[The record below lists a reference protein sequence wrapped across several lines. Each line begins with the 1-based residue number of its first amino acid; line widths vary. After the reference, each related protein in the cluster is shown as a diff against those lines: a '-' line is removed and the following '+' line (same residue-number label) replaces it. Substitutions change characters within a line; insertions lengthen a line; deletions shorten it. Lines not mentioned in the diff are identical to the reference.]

1 MIHTGFIVKDPLD
14 FSKSVFGLINTA
26 LGVRDEEIEEIEVTQ
41 EQIDAMEPAAEEKP
55 EEPAETATEQPADHE
70 VVELDEDR

>member
-1 MIHTGFIVKDPLD
+1 MRTLYHAALIHTGFIVKDPLD

-41 EQIDAMEPAAEEKP
+41 EQIDAMEPAPEEKAP
-55 EEPAETATEQPADHE
+55 EQTETATE
-70 VVELDEDR
+70 